1 MPRKRRISVVID
13 DDDNLLLDFHSSRLG
28 FSQAAILIAAY
39 RYCNHLFDDL
49 TAQNY
54 SEKTR
59 RGTPDNINELVD
71 GLVESSNRHQS
82 SEEQLNLVFDGKKLS
97 TK

>member
-13 DDDNLLLDFHSSRLG
+13 DDDKLVLDFHASRLG
-28 FSQAAILIAAY
+28 LSQAAILIAAY

-49 TAQNY
+49 TVQNY
-54 SEKTR
+54 SEKAR
-59 RGTPDNINELVD
+59 RGTTDNINELVD
-71 GLVESSNRHQS
+71 GLVESSNRHL
-82 SEEQLNLVFDGKKLS
+82 SEEQLNLDFYGKKLS